1 MATVIKIK
9 RSTGGDVP
17 GSLSAGELAVTYG
30 SSGTGPK
37 RLFVGNA
44 AGNGLIVVGGE
55 VFADMLDHTAGT
67 LTASSALLA
76 DSNSAMSSVVV
87 GNNASAAGTV
97 VFNEGTN
104 NGTAKITLTGVAD
117 VGASN
122 RTLTLPNAT
131 DTLVGKATTDT
142 LTNKTLTSP
151 TINTPTITGDTTFS
165 DGAYDFN
172 IASHDTSNGLKLG
185 GTLVSA
191 TAAELNLIDGSSAGT
206 VVNSKAVIYSGTGT
220 IAGTLSTAAQA
231 SVTSLGTL
239 TTLTVDN
246 IRINGTTIGHTGDT
260 DLLTFASA
268 ALTLKGTLTV
278 GVDDTG
284 HDVKLFGATSGKSW
298 LWDESANKMIIAG
311 ESQLTGTLTVG
322 VDDTGHD
329 VKLFGATASRYW
341 LWDESADG
349 VVQRGTLTVGVDD
362 TGHDVKL
369 FGATSGKNWLWD
381 ESADKMIIT
390 GESQLT
396 GTLTVG
402 VNDTG
407 HDVKF
412 FGATSGA
419 YMLWDEDV
427 DDLILAGAARA
438 VVPDGQLVLGS
449 TAVSST
455 AAELNLLDGSSAG
468 SVVNSK
474 GVIYSGTGTIA
485 GTLSTVAQTNI
496 TSLGT
501 LSALTVDNVAINGSN
516 IGHTGDTDLMTVASG
531 ILTVAGEVQM
541 TTLDIGGTNVASTAA
556 ELNIVDGSTSATST
570 TLAAAD
576 RVVVNDAGTMVQVAM
591 SDFETFMESNL
602 DTLSSV
608 TTVGALDSGSITSGF
623 GNINNGS
630 STITTTG
637 AITGGSLV
645 ADNLTIDAN
654 TLSST
659 NSNGN
664 IVLDP
669 NGSGTVDVNTS
680 RITGVTD
687 PTGAQDAATKAYVDA
702 VKTGLDIKD
711 SVRVT
716 TAAVLP
722 NSPTYAHTT
731 GIITAGSNVTINTAG
746 IDGVTDLAVN
756 DRVLVK
762 NQSETRQNGI
772 FTVSVVG
779 SGTAAWTLTRATDAD
794 APAELTGGTFT
805 FCEEGSA
812 NSENGYVFT
821 HDGTPVLTNA
831 TLGNNTA
838 LTIAQF
844 SGAGQVIAGTGLT
857 KSGNTI
863 NAIGTAD
870 RISVGADAINID
882 TGYVGQTSLTT
893 LGTITTGTW
902 QSTDVGVAYGGTGA
916 STFTSNG
923 VLYGNGTGAVQVTA
937 AGTDTYFLYS
947 NSGTPAWTNTV
958 DGGTF

>member
-44 AGNGLIVVGGE
+44 AGNGLVVVGGE
-55 VFADMLDHTAGT
+55 IFADMLDHTAGT

-76 DSNSAMSSVVV
+76 DSNSAMSSVIV
-87 GNNASAAGTV
+87 GNHASNAGTV

-104 NGTAKITLTGVAD
+104 NGTAKITLAGVAD
-117 VGASN
+117 IGASN

-142 LTNKTLTSP
+142 LTNKTLSSATL
-151 TINTPTITGDTTFS
+151 NTPTITGDTTFS
-165 DGAYDFN
+165 DGAYDFD

-220 IAGTLSTAAQA
+220 VVGTLGTAAQGNI
-231 SVTSLGTL
+231 TSLGTL

-246 IRINGTTIGHTGDT
+246 VIVNGTTIGHTSDT
-260 DLLTFASA
+260 DLM
-268 ALTLKGTLTV
+268 TLADGIVTV
-278 GVDDTG
+278 
-284 HDVKLFGATSGKSW
+284 
-298 LWDESANKMIIAG
+298 AG
-311 ESQLTGTLTVG
+311 ELQATTLDIGGT
-322 VDDTGHD
+322 
-329 VKLFGATASRYW
+329 
-341 LWDESADG
+341 
-349 VVQRGTLTVGVDD
+349 
-362 TGHDVKL
+362 
-369 FGATSGKNWLWD
+369 N
-381 ESADKMIIT
+381 IT
-390 GESQLT
+390 
-396 GTLTVG
+396 
-402 VNDTG
+402 
-407 HDVKF
+407 
-412 FGATSGA
+412 
-419 YMLWDEDV
+419 
-427 DDLILAGAARA
+427 
-438 VVPDGQLVLGS
+438 
-449 TAVSST
+449 ST
-455 AAELNLLDGSSAG
+455 AAELNLVDGSSAG
-468 SVVNSK
+468 TVVNSK
-474 GVIYSGTGTIA
+474 AVIYSGTGTIA
-485 GTLSTVAQTNI
+485 GTLATAAQSNV

-501 LSALTVDNVAINGSN
+501 LSALTVDNVAINGAT
-516 IGHTGDTDLMTVASG
+516 IGHTSDTDLLTVADG
-531 ILTVAGEVQM
+531 ILTVAGEISV
-541 TTLDIGGTNVASTAA
+541 TTLDIGGTNVASSAA
-556 ELNIVDGSTSATST
+556 ELNIVDGSTSASSV
-570 TLAAAD
+570 TLAVED
-576 RVVVNDAGTMVQVAM
+576 KVVVNDAGTMKQVAM
-591 SDFETFMESNL
+591 SDFEIFMESNL

-608 TTVGALDSGSITSGF
+608 TTVGALDAGSITSNF

-645 ADNLTIDAN
+645 ADNITVNGN
-654 TLSST
+654 TVSST

-687 PTGAQDAATKAYVDA
+687 PSGAQDAATKAYVDA
-702 VKTGLDIKD
+702 TKTGLDIKG
-711 SVRVT
+711 SVRVA

-722 NSPTYAHTT
+722 NSPTYAHQT
-731 GIITAGSNVTINTAG
+731 GIITAGSNVSINTAG
-746 IDGVTDLAVN
+746 IDGVTDLASGE
-756 DRVLVK
+756 RVLVK

-772 FTVSVVG
+772 FTVSAVG

-805 FCEEGSA
+805 FVEEGSA

-821 HDGTPVLTNA
+821 HNGTPTLTNA

-838 LTIAQF
+838 LTVAQF
-844 SGAGQVIAGTGLT
+844 SGAGQITAGTGLT

-882 TGYVGQTSLTT
+882 TGYVGQSSITT
-893 LGTITTGTW
+893 LGTIGTGTW
-902 QSTDVGVAYGGTGA
+902 AATDVAVAHGGTGV

-923 VLYGNGTGAVQVTA
+923 ILYGNGTGAVQVTA
-937 AGTDTYFLYS
+937 AGTDTYLLYS
-947 NSGTPAWTNTV
+947 NSGTPAWTNAV